1 MYKRNNRGI
10 TLIALVITIIVLLIL
25 AGVSIRMLAGNNSI
39 LNNATTA
46 VREKALGDVKEQVL
60 LVVYETYTEYHSK
73 EVTHTLSEGET
84 LYGDTKAALETIKNK
99 SINKDVSING
109 AEQTVE
115 GGKKYV
121 VTLTYSKDTTN
132 IVTGT
137 LLESSGV
144 FNWD

>member
-1 MYKRNNRGI
+1 
-10 TLIALVITIIVLLIL
+10 
-25 AGVSIRMLAGNNSI
+25 MLAGNNSI

-60 LVVYETYTEYHSK
+60 LVVYEKYTEYHSK
-73 EVTHTLSEGET
+73 EVTHALDEGET
-84 LYGDTKAALETIKNK
+84 LYGDTKAALAGIIGK
-99 SINKDVSING
+99 SINRDVSING

-121 VTLTYSKDTTN
+121 VTLTYNKDGSA
-132 IVTGT
+132 VTGT

-144 FNWD
+144 FNWN

>member
-25 AGVSIRMLAGNNSI
+25 AGVSISMLAGNNSI

-60 LVVYETYTEYHSK
+60 LVVYEQYTEFHSK

-84 LYGDTKAALETIKNK
+84 LYGDTKEKLSRIVPN
-99 SINKDVSING
+99 NKDVEIEF

-115 GGKKYV
+115 GEKRYV
-121 VTLTYSKDTTN
+121 VTLTYSKDNTN
-132 IVTGT
+132 TVTGT

>member
-25 AGVSIRMLAGNNSI
+25 AGVSISMLAGNNSI

-73 EVTHTLSEGET
+73 EVTHALSEGET
-84 LYGDTKAALETIKNK
+84 LYGDTKSALDGIIGK
-99 SINKDVSING
+99 SINKDVKIEC

-115 GGKKYV
+115 GEKRYV
-121 VTLTYSKDTTN
+121 VTLTYSKDNTN
-132 IVTGT
+132 TVTGT